1 MTYLVIALILSVLIN
16 GVAIWYAVLCAR
28 KLLVVSSNL
37 YSLQDEFT
45 AFQAHVEAL
54 YETEMYYGDE
64 SLKALID
71 HTKSIIGELDKYE
84 DIFMLV
90 VEDEEINEDL
100 NLDQDTEEEEEEAN

>member
-1 MTYLVIALILSVLIN
+1 MGELITILVISVLLN
-16 GVAIWYAVLCAR
+16 VAAIWYGIVSAR

-71 HTKSIIGELDKYE
+71 HTKSILDELDKYE
-84 DIFMLV
+84 DIYMLV
-90 VEDEEINEDL
+90 VDDEEINEEL
-100 NLDQDTEEEEEEAN
+100 NLDQTEEEEEEEN